1 MSIIDVGYR
10 TVTCNGAGCK
20 NTVTFEPKN
29 APDVAKE
36 QVWLKSLRI
45 VQANGQNFCY
55 CSDQCELT
63 GIESGLHN
71 PPEEKKIVAVPTG
84 AQATTAI
91 QAAAAA
97 AKAAEASTR
106 ALKSGEGGQIQ
117 IAQS

>member
-10 TVTCNGAGCK
+10 TVTCNGTGCK
-20 NTVTFEPKN
+20 NTITFEPKN
-29 APDVAKE
+29 APEIAKE

-63 GIESGLHN
+63 GVAAGLHN

-91 QAAAAA
+91 QAAAQA
-97 AKAAEASTR
+97 AKAAEQATR
-106 ALKSGEGGQIQ
+106 QLKSGEGGQSQ
-117 IAQS
+117 IANS

>member
-10 TVTCNGAGCK
+10 TVSCNSCDK
-20 NTVTFEPKN
+20 TVTFEPKN
-29 APDVAKE
+29 APEIAKE
-36 QVWLKSLRI
+36 HVWLKALRI
-45 VQANGQNFCY
+45 VQANGQNYAY
-55 CSDQCELT
+55 CSDVCELK
-63 GIESGLHN
+63 GIENGLHN